1 MLSSRAVLRGC
12 APHDLDLPSPLL
24 LARCARFVHC
34 GWFLTLLCGFALP
47 RMHTACWGAQSLASV
62 PDAAE
67 LQVVW
72 PHNMQLGRAR
82 NDDVIRLEAW
92 GAVDVAEIQSSWA
105 SGGRLKSVWLYS
117 EELLNLVLVELSY
130 RERAVRQVAMLIDA
144 GGMTTAHKALA
155 VLCLREVRTR
165 ALTNTTCFSGH
176 TKRPESPLP
185 PPPSHG

>member
-1 MLSSRAVLRGC
+1 MILDGPPSC
-12 APHDLDLPSPLL
+12 AP
-24 LARCARFVHC
+24 ACARFAHC

-47 RMHTACWGAQSLASV
+47 RLHTVCWGAQSLASV

-92 GAVDVAEIQSSWA
+92 GAVNVSEIQSSWA
-105 SGGRLKSVWLYS
+105 SSGRLPSAWLFL
-117 EELLNLVLVELSY
+117 EEFQNMVLVELSH
-130 RERAVRQVAMLIDA
+130 RESAVRQVAMLVDA

-155 VLCLREVRTR
+155 VLCLREVR
-165 ALTNTTCFSGH
+165 AQH
-176 TKRPESPLP
+176 A
-185 PPPSHG
+185 